1 MSKLLM
7 HRGIQFGILLIAF
20 FTLLLSSNLL
30 PEWARL
36 YPHALIIP
44 FADWIN
50 ASMIFL
56 QDDFWTFI
64 VVDEDDFEEETTAVM
79 FASRSLSDSI
89 QFAIDIFRNLLL
101 GGNKGL
107 GLPAIPWVALAAAAF
122 IAGYAL
128 KGWRLSLL
136 AGLSVIYLAIMG
148 QWYESM
154 RTLSLL
160 FVAVPLSISIGLFFG
175 IVAYKNKSFELTL
188 APLLNIAQSLP
199 HFSYLI
205 PVVVFFGIGDHA
217 GAIATIV
224 FATPPMIRLTLLGL
238 KKVSPEV
245 VEAGVMN
252 GCNNKQLLFKVL
264 IPSARHDIMIGV
276 NQVIM
281 SCLAMVVIASFIGA
295 SGLGYSLLVMLNGLK
310 IGKAFEFGVSIVLI
324 AIVLDRLSLAWAE
337 HQRDYLANLPFHK
350 RYRFWIYL
358 LTALIVSIVLS
369 SFFPILYLVP
379 EELALTTAPF
389 WDAIVDWIITNW
401 SDTLQ
406 VFRTFMLVEILIP
419 MRNAFIAIPTVA
431 LLLLVSGVGYLLGG
445 IRSAIIVFL
454 FIAFIAVTGWW
465 EKAMITLYMTTF
477 SVIAS
482 VIIGLNVGIWASRKT
497 GRAKFMLLICDTFQT
512 FPSFIYL
519 IPVIMLFQVND
530 VSVITAVIIYAT
542 IPVTRYTIEGLM
554 SVPQSLQE
562 AATMSGVNKIQ
573 RLLGV
578 ELPIAF
584 PHIMIGVNQT
594 VLFAL
599 FMVIIGAFI
608 GTQDLGQ
615 VIMQSLSESNM
626 GKGLVLGLCVAF
638 IGLTI
643 DHLINQWA
651 VKRKRELGI
660 S

>member
-1 MSKLLM
+1 MPKLLM

-20 FTLLLSSNLL
+20 FILLLNSNLL

-56 QDDFWTFI
+56 QDDFWTFM

-101 GGNKGL
+101 GGNKGF

-337 HQRDYLANLPFHK
+337 HQRDYLANLPFHR

-369 SFFPILYLVP
+369 SVFPVLYLIP

-389 WDAIVDWIITNW
+389 WDTIVDWIITNW